1 MQKYCEPYFTAVER
15 WRHYAAANLINNRVQ
30 LLETA
35 ERILS
40 EYSQNPDVYEFSLMY
55 EHSEV
60 ELLPE
65 VEPIAGKAFVFGGDK
80 EAFEASR
87 KLVPPELFN
96 RIGMFLQV
104 GLLKSIAGFNDT
116 YLATCNQETRKT
128 VIDCLERI
136 FRLPEEAGT
145 VKFLFR
151 EVVKANDGD
160 NHDEPVPSAKFK
172 VYPTSTMSGDGKSFV
187 HYLLQS
193 QASHNNNEGESPN
206 KQRNTG
212 QKYQEFKDTLSPRSP
227 KVQSKNNS
235 PQKKANS
242 TSSSPQKATTSR
254 KRSSSSATKSSSTS
268 EKPRKRQKTTSAK
281 KINQQKENSKAEINK
296 PKLRKAS
303 KRVSYR
309 ETNGHEEEVASEYEE
324 DNLEDDVEEEVEVE
338 KEKSTDE
345 EEPEW
350 ITADHPIIGKH
361 VANIFQ
367 VSDDENPSAHPKKS
381 KIFYGTVTKYAPPSK
396 PKKKDQLYHIQ
407 WEDGDEQDFDEQE
420 YLTALDI
427 YEINSKWITDPAHP
441 MIGWKVANYFVLPH
455 QKLGTDYTLFEGKVI
470 KYCPA
475 TNPKKRDQL
484 YHILWEDGDEED
496 YDESQLI
503 SGRQIYD
510 ENYLGIS
517 SKREPTTSSSS
528 SLPNNNKTRN
538 SSSSQPQKNYISREQ
553 SLSSPP
559 LTESLLKWTM
569 DHDSIGT
576 KVAKYRN
583 PKQKVLSNRNIVF
596 GKVMKY
602 APETKKNE
610 DDQLY
615 HIQWEN
621 AHGDEEDYDEKEYVK
636 GLKLYAA
643 MMSHN
648 ERKTSSSGGLHEKK
662 TRPNKLGGD
671 DTHVIEFNDDQEE
684 ENGRRYHNHN
694 DNKKRKE
701 VVTEENEDEFD
712 DDCEIEITRK
722 SPLPVRKQP
731 PQPQLQ
737 KIVIHSPKTRE
748 EEQEEAE
755 AEEEINDLDQKDA
768 SSVNEVT
775 ILDELEEQEKR
786 YFHKNERLNA
796 PTETETMEI
805 DQVVPK
811 STFSLDP
818 KIHDQQQ
825 PMERVHRPEEEVEV
839 MEIGNNLKETAEQ
852 DKEVIVLI

>member
-35 ERILS
+35 EKILA
-40 EYSQNPDVYEFSLMY
+40 EYSQNPDVYEFSLTY

-87 KLVPPELFN
+87 KLVPPDLFN

-116 YLATCNQETRKT
+116 YLATSNQETRKT
-128 VIDCLERI
+128 VIDCLEKI

-145 VKFLFR
+145 AKFLFR
-151 EVVKANDGD
+151 EVIKASDGD
-160 NHDEPVPSAKFK
+160 NSNEPVPAAKFK
-172 VYPTSTMSGDGKSFV
+172 VYPTSTMSGGGKSFV

-227 KVQSKNNS
+227 KMPSKNNS
-235 PQKKANS
+235 PQKKTSS
-242 TSSSPQKATTSR
+242 TSSSQKKTTTSR
-254 KRSSSSATKSSSTS
+254 KRSSSSATKSSSTL

-281 KINQQKENSKAEINK
+281 KVSSKAEINQ
-296 PKLRKAS
+296 PKLRKPN

-309 ETNGHEEEVASEYEE
+309 ETNGHEEEEVASEYEE
-324 DNLEDDVEEEVEVE
+324 DNIEDEEVEVAE
-338 KEKSTDE
+338 EESSEDE

-350 ITADHPIIGKH
+350 ITADHPIIGKQ

-367 VSDDENPSAHPKKS
+367 VSDDENPSALPKKS

-427 YEINSKWITDPAHP
+427 YEINSKWISDPAHP
-441 MIGWKVANYFVLPH
+441 MLGWKVANYFVLPH

-517 SKREPTTSSSS
+517 SNREPTTTSSSS
-528 SLPNNNKTRN
+528 PPNINKTRN
-538 SSSSQPQKNYISREQ
+538 SSSSSQVQKNNNSREQ
-553 SLSSPP
+553 ALSSPP

-583 PKQKVLSNRNIVF
+583 PKQKVLTGRNIVF

-602 APETKKNE
+602 APETKKDE

-643 MMSHN
+643 VMSHN
-648 ERKTSSSGGLHEKK
+648 ERKTRSSGSLHEKK
-662 TRPNKLGGD
+662 SPNKLGGD

-684 ENGRRYHNHN
+684 EEESGRRNNNRSSH
-694 DNKKRKE
+694 KKRKE
-701 VVTEENEDEFD
+701 IVAEENEDEFD

-737 KIVIHSPKTRE
+737 KIVIHSSKTRE
-748 EEQEEAE
+748 EKEQEEAE
-755 AEEEINDLDQKDA
+755 LEGGEIKEVDQKDT

-786 YFHKNERLNA
+786 YFHKNEQLNA
-796 PTETETMEI
+796 PAETEMMEI

-811 STFSLDP
+811 FSFSP
-818 KIHDQQQ
+818 AP
-825 PMERVHRPEEEVEV
+825 PMEIVHRPEDEVEV
-839 MEIGNNLKETAEQ
+839 MEIGNNLKETA
-852 DKEVIVLI
+852 